1 MNLYIRNQEDDIDNI
16 PTKEN
21 GERINQ
27 NSTKKAKALQ
37 YRSLNPLG
45 NELNLDEKIEA
56 NEKQRILEVMIKKH
70 KEQMIR
76 KSGGVV
82 QTEYTKQINQKI
94 SQIKKDMQPL
104 LNTLSKRTNELSN
117 YPFTNNLLSK
127 ACSKLV
133 CVNSEKITELIIDEI
148 LIELV
153 GILNENEQR
162 EIHLEEGERRQ
173 FLLDDFMEAVKD
185 LQCDQDEI
193 LNERN
198 NFHEQN
204 KMRDIEESKMI
215 KLDKKDYYQI
225 IETKE
230 NFVNKILKDKLS
242 LDTLMNEKSLSDRK
256 MVNKTKEVSEM
267 MVNMI
272 YDEVFEEFEKV
283 QDEFVEK
290 LYEQEFFQK

>member
-1 MNLYIRNQEDDIDNI
+1 VNLYIRNQEDDIDNI